1 MEIKTLN
8 ITEIRTN
15 PLNIYEEQTIKELAD
30 SILQWGQLENATVYE
45 DEQADGKRYTLVG
58 GHRRFLAISYLAERN
73 LYQPVIHVNVIEKP
87 IENIEEKMMIVA
99 DNHQR
104 IKDKSTKIREIQ
116 YANDY
121 WNYLVSINQ
130 KPQLEE
136 GQRKRDWIAKKTG
149 YCARVVQDILTEIK
163 RQNEPTQAGE
173 TPQRQQTSNKA
184 KAIKQLN
191 QAILNL
197 IKLSDE
203 ELLLSDYHTVQNCI
217 QTVREVITK
226 IEGIDRV

>member
-1 MEIKTLN
+1 MEIRTLSL
-8 ITEIRTN
+8 TEIRTN

-30 SILQWGQLENATVYE
+30 SILQWGQLENATVYK
-45 DEQADGKRYTLVG
+45 DEQADGKKYTLVG

-73 LYQPVIHVNVIEKP
+73 LYQPKIHVNVIEKP
-87 IENIEEKMMIVA
+87 VENIEEKMMIVA

-104 IKDKSTKIREIQ
+104 IKDKDTKIREIQ

-130 KPQLEE
+130 KPRLEN

-163 RQNEPTQAGE
+163 RQNETTQVLNNS
-173 TPQRQQTSNKA
+173 QRQQTSPKT

-191 QAILNL
+191 QAILNFN
-197 IKLSDE
+197 KYSDE
-203 ELLLSDYHTVQNCI
+203 ELSLSDYRVIRECI
-217 QTVREVITK
+217 QTIKEVVEK
-226 IEGIDRV
+226 IERIE

>member
-1 MEIKTLN
+1 MEKN
-8 ITEIRTN
+8 IH
-15 PLNIYEEQTIKELAD
+15 
-30 SILQWGQLENATVYE
+30 W
-45 DEQADGKRYTLVG
+45 VG

-73 LYQPVIHVNVIEKP
+73 LYQPKIHVNVIEKP
-87 IENIEEKMMIVA
+87 VENIEEKMMIVA

-104 IKDKSTKIREIQ
+104 IKDKDTKIREIQ

-130 KPQLEE
+130 KPRLEN

-163 RQNEPTQAGE
+163 SQNETTQVLNNS
-173 TPQRQQTSNKA
+173 QRRQTSPKT

-197 IKLSDE
+197 NKYSDE
-203 ELLLSDYHTVQNCI
+203 ELSLSDYRVIRECI
-217 QTVREVITK
+217 QTIKEVVEK
-226 IEGIDRV
+226 IERIE

>member
-8 ITEIRTN
+8 LTEIRTN

-30 SILQWGQLENATVYE
+30 SILQWGQLENATVYQ
-45 DEQADGKRYTLVG
+45 DEQADGKKYTLVG

-87 IENIEEKMMIVA
+87 LENIKEKMMIIA

-163 RQNEPTQAGE
+163 RQNEPTQADNIQ
-173 TPQRQQTSNKA
+173 QRQQTSPKV

-197 IKLSDE
+197 DRFSDE
-203 ELLLSDYHTVQNCI
+203 ELLVADLQIIRECI
-217 QTVREVITK
+217 QTIEEVVRK
-226 IEGIDRV
+226 IERIE

>member
-1 MEIKTLN
+1 MEIRTLSL
-8 ITEIRTN
+8 TEIRTN

-30 SILQWGQLENATVYE
+30 SILQWGQLENATVYK
-45 DEQADGKRYTLVG
+45 DEQADGKKYTLVG

-73 LYQPVIHVNVIEKP
+73 LYQPKIHVNVIEKP
-87 IENIEEKMMIVA
+87 VENIEEKMMIVA

-104 IKDKSTKIREIQ
+104 IKDKDTKIREIQ

-130 KPQLEE
+130 KPRLEN

-163 RQNEPTQAGE
+163 SQNETTQVLNNS
-173 TPQRQQTSNKA
+173 QRRQTSPKT

-197 IKLSDE
+197 NKYSDE
-203 ELLLSDYHTVQNCI
+203 ELSLSDYRVIRECI
-217 QTVREVITK
+217 QTIKEVVEK
-226 IEGIDRV
+226 IERIE